1 MGLDV
6 PQLDDRTFEELMTD
20 LRKRIPVHSSTW
32 TDHNESD
39 PGITMLE
46 VLAWVAESD
55 IYRLDRVTDRHV
67 RKYLRLLGV
76 RPRPP
81 RPATISLRA
90 DPPASLAGA
99 ELPAGT
105 RLAVDDAG
113 SVGRFETTRSVVLTD
128 SEVVAVVS
136 ETPVGRV
143 DNTRAN
149 EREGLH
155 FLAFGHDA
163 AQDSA
168 VYVGFDADP
177 FASSTRLDLHVDFHE
192 ADLPEPATH
201 GDEPSP
207 FEPSVRVVWEHCTD
221 YDRFYDPDAW
231 KRVDE
236 GSNDGFED
244 GTTNLYHG
252 GTVSIPAPDG
262 WTGVD
267 RALFDV
273 SEPLYW
279 LRARVAEPGHE
290 VPPQVNAFETGVVEA
305 AHRARYRDE
314 TLVRVPEGMSAE
326 AVRRHPGDAEETTT
340 ARPGQ
345 EFVFPRAPVL
355 DAEITVGGSQWEQVE
370 DFDASGPDDPDYVLD
385 HERGVIRFGDGVRG
399 EVPAPDRSVEATWYD
414 HGGGAAGNVAGDA
427 EWLVDDEALADVDVS
442 ARGPAT
448 GGEDAESTDA
458 ALARLKADLRT
469 PYRAVTADDYRY
481 LATHTPG
488 LRFGRAAVHVGD
500 RDGGEGCTRRGVVT
514 VAVVPY
520 SPPHR
525 DRPEPSAGF
534 LDAVACHL
542 RRHRLLTDEVVV
554 EPPTYVGVDV
564 RAVIE
569 AEDGHAADH
578 VVEAVE
584 TELDR
589 FLDPL
594 DGFGGDGWPFGR
606 PVYRSEVYETVAGV
620 AGVDCVR
627 DVELTAGALGRRT
640 DAGVGIP
647 PTALVYLDDATVST
661 AGDGDRCGGWSK

>member
-6 PQLDDRTFEELMTD
+6 PELDDRTFAELMTD

-55 IYRLDRVTDRHV
+55 IYQLDRVTDRHV

-76 RPRPP
+76 RPRRPL
-81 RPATISLRA
+81 PATVSLHT
-90 DPPASLAGA
+90 DPPASLAGT

-113 SVGRFETTRSVVLTD
+113 TVRRFETTRSVALTD
-128 SEVVAVVS
+128 SEVEAVVS
-136 ETPVGRV
+136 ETPAGRV

-149 EREGLH
+149 GSEGLH
-155 FLAFGHDA
+155 FLPFGRGA
-163 AQDSA
+163 AEDSA

-177 FASSTRLDLHVDFHE
+177 FDGGPRLDLHVDFHE
-192 ADLPEPATH
+192 ADLPEPAAH

-221 YDRFYDPDAW
+221 YDRFYDPAAW
-231 KRVDE
+231 QRVDE
-236 GSNDGFED
+236 GPADGETDGFED
-244 GTTNLYHG
+244 GTTHLYHG
-252 GTVSIPAPDG
+252 GTVSIPRPDG
-262 WTGVD
+262 WTGAD

-273 SEPLYW
+273 PEPLYW
-279 LRARVAEPGHE
+279 LRARVATPGHE
-290 VPPQVNAFETGVVEA
+290 VPPQVNAFERGVVEA

-314 TLVRVPEGMSAE
+314 PLVRVPEGMSAE
-326 AVRRHPGDAEETTT
+326 AVRRHPGDGEATTT

-355 DAEITVGGSQWEQVE
+355 DAEITVGGAAWNRVE

-385 HERGVIRFGDGVRG
+385 HERGVVQFGDGVRG
-399 EVPAPDRSVEATWYD
+399 EVPAPDRAVEATWYD
-414 HGGGAAGNVAGDA
+414 HGGGEAGNVAGDA
-427 EWLVDDEALADVDVS
+427 EWRVDDEALAGVDVS

-458 ALARLKADLRT
+458 ALARLKGDLRT

-500 RDGGEGCTRRGVVT
+500 GDASEACARRGVVT

-542 RRHRLLTDEVVV
+542 QRHRLLTDEVVV

-564 RAVIE
+564 RAEVE
-569 AEDGHAADH
+569 VEDGYAADH

-584 TELDR
+584 DELDR
-589 FLDPL
+589 FLDPPRRIRRRRL
-594 DGFGGDGWPFGR
+594 AVRPTGVPLGGVRGGRGR
-606 PVYRSEVYETVAGV
+606 PGRRLRPRRGT
-620 AGVDCVR
+620 D
-627 DVELTAGALGRRT
+627 GRRT
-640 DAGVGIP
+640 G
-647 PTALVYLDDATVST
+647 
-661 AGDGDRCGGWSK
+661 